1 MCLCIDGYISLR
13 KMCYW
18 PSRYLTYWY
27 WNLLYILSFDK
38 TDYMLSTNS
47 QTFTTSVKHNHFKTT
62 KNILV
67 SDWEGHA
74 YLCILFSCN
83 RVSDR
88 ETLQYCLSVDLSLLY
103 HIGAETK
110 WPPFRGRHFHVH
122 FLEWTFFEWNF
133 TEMYSLWSN
142 WQYSNIGSD
151 NGLAPNRQQVNI
163 WRYIGMV

>member
-1 MCLCIDGYISLR
+1 MAILVSR
-13 KMCYW
+13 KMCYL

-27 WNLLYILSFDK
+27 WNLLYIHIILPQNRFHIVNKTLKLSPFPW
-38 TDYMLSTNS
+38 N
-47 QTFTTSVKHNHFKTT
+47 TTIFKTT
-62 KNILV
+62 KTILV
-67 SDWEGHA
+67 SDWEGYA

-88 ETLQYCLSVDLSLLY
+88 ETLQYCLSIDLSLLY
-103 HIGAETK
+103 HIGVETK

-122 FLEWTFFEWNF
+122 FLEWTHFERNF
-133 TEMYSLWSN
+133 TEIYSLWSN